1 MGHLIRLVLNKMGNE
16 VRSQLHIGSPVAA
29 NLIVVWGWKY
39 GQHLTPKKERQL
51 QLVHTSSYYIYMYQ
65 WKQHNRSFLE
75 SRDCESTMFYVEKEE
90 RGSSWPG
97 SLAGASSLR
106 AALVLHGSGHVLGFC
121 NFTVPLPTTFRSP
134 LQWAE
139 SKAPVEVTE
148 VTVNLL
154 RAKLRCSSLVT
165 PFRTSS
171 SETAALRGQ
180 WYKWVQTFSQL
191 PCTRMCFACT
201 RDAPNRA
208 GASRLSWPKTS
219 AGNTLQ

>member
-106 AALVLHGSGHVLGFC
+106 AALVLHGSGHMLGFC

-139 SKAPVEVTE
+139 SKVP
-148 VTVNLL
+148 LL
-154 RAKLRCSSLVT
+154 KSLKW
-165 PFRTSS
+165 PWIFW
-171 SETAALRGQ
+171 EQNFAAAA
-180 WYKWVQTFSQL
+180 W
-191 PCTRMCFACT
+191 
-201 RDAPNRA
+201 
-208 GASRLSWPKTS
+208 
-219 AGNTLQ
+219 